1 MRFFFD
7 YTTRDQALRDY
18 QGDEFLSS
26 KGAFDF
32 AEATTQTL
40 RSSLNGEWAGWSV
53 EVRDANGTKYFSL
66 PVMPGQPAVTDLNAE
81 PVQSVKN
88 PSTVLI
94 IEDMPVHGVII
105 GHIARKVGF
114 VITEVHGYEDACKVV
129 DARQFDCITL
139 DLGLGEHVGL
149 DVLRYLSTV
158 RCKAQIIV
166 ISQSDKDVCDDVVEL
181 GRALDLNVCDCV
193 PKPID
198 LDVLRETFVRIL
210 ARLLPQEAAL
220 SGLIPPSENEGIARP
235 DKIKA

>member
-7 YTTRDQALRDY
+7 YTTRDQSLRDY

-66 PVMPGQPAVTDLNAE
+66 PVMPGRPAATERSEE

-114 VITEVHGYEDACKVV
+114 VITEVHSYEDACKVV

-149 DVLRYLSTV
+149 DVLRYLDGPMQGTDYCHQPI
-158 RCKAQIIV
+158 RQGRLRRHGGAR
-166 ISQSDKDVCDDVVEL
+166 QSARFERL
-181 GRALDLNVCDCV
+181 RLRA
-193 PKPID
+193 
-198 LDVLRETFVRIL
+198 
-210 ARLLPQEAAL
+210 EA
-220 SGLIPPSENEGIARP
+220 
-235 DKIKA
+235 D

>member
-7 YTTRDQALRDY
+7 YTTTDQSLRDY

-32 AEATTQTL
+32 AEATAQTL

-53 EVRDANGTKYFSL
+53 EVRDADGTRYFSL
-66 PVMPGQPAVTDLNAE
+66 PVIPGRPATCEPNAE
-81 PVQSVKN
+81 PVQSVQN
-88 PSTVLI
+88 PSSVLI

-114 VITEVHGYEDACKVV
+114 DTTEAHSYEDACKVV

-149 DVLRYLSTV
+149 DVLRYLSKLG
-158 RCKAQIIV
+158 CKAQIIV
-166 ISQSDKDVCDDVVEL
+166 ISQSDKGVCDDMVEL

-198 LDVLRETFVRIL
+198 LDMLRETFVRIL
-210 ARLLPQEAAL
+210 AQPLPQKPAVF
-220 SGLIPPSENEGIARP
+220 GLIPPAGQ
-235 DKIKA
+235 

>member
-7 YTTRDQALRDY
+7 YTTTDQSLRDY

-32 AEATTQTL
+32 AAATAQTL

-66 PVMPGQPAVTDLNAE
+66 PVMLGQPATTELNAE

-114 VITEVHGYEDACKVV
+114 VTTDAHSYEDACKVV

-149 DVLRYLSTV
+149 DVLRYLSTI

-166 ISQSDKDVCDDVVEL
+166 ISQSDKDVCDDMVEL
-181 GRALDLNVCDCV
+181 GRALELNVCDRV
-193 PKPID
+193 PKPMD
-198 LDVLRETFVRIL
+198 LDALRETFVRIR
-210 ARLLPQEAAL
+210 AHSLPQTPAL
-220 SGLIPPSENEGIARP
+220 SGLIPSSGQ
-235 DKIKA
+235 

>member
-7 YTTRDQALRDY
+7 YTTTDQSLRDY

-32 AEATTQTL
+32 AAATAQTL

-66 PVMPGQPAVTDLNAE
+66 PIMPGQPATTELNAE

-114 VITEVHGYEDACKVV
+114 VTTEAHSYEDACKIV

-149 DVLRYLSTV
+149 DVLRYLSTI

-166 ISQSDKDVCDDVVEL
+166 ISQSDKDVCDDMVEL
-181 GRALDLNVCDCV
+181 GRALELNVCDCV
-193 PKPID
+193 PKPMD
-198 LDVLRETFVRIL
+198 LDALRETFVRIR
-210 ARLLPQEAAL
+210 AHSLPQTPAL
-220 SGLIPPSENEGIARP
+220 SGLIPSSGQ
-235 DKIKA
+235 

>member
-7 YTTRDQALRDY
+7 YTTRDQSLRDY

-32 AEATTQTL
+32 AEATAQTL
-40 RSSLNGEWAGWSV
+40 KSSLNGEWIGWSV

-66 PVMPGQPAVTDLNAE
+66 PVVPGHPATTDLNE
-81 PVQSVKN
+81 ELVQSVKN
-88 PSTVLI
+88 PSSVLI

-114 VITEVHGYEDACKVV
+114 DTTEAHSYEDACKVL

-149 DVLRYLSTV
+149 DVLRYLSKV
-158 RCKAQIIV
+158 GCKAQIIV
-166 ISQSDKDVCDDVVEL
+166 ISQSDKDVCDDMVEL
-181 GRALDLNVCDCV
+181 GRALDLNVCNSV

-210 ARLLPQEAAL
+210 AHSPPQKPAL
-220 SGLIPPSENEGIARP
+220 SGLIPPSGQ
-235 DKIKA
+235 